1 MSNGKDTL
9 ITVRVPEKT
18 KENLKE
24 YLGNATFK
32 ELMQFIESLF
42 AEGDIYEENGDL
54 ILNQPAEATLEN
66 QEEGLSD
73 PIIEEFKTVCEAMS
87 MDWKYGMRKAINA
100 IKRRDI

>member
-54 ILNQPAEATLEN
+54 ILNQPGEVPIEN
-66 QEEGLSD
+66 HNDEPSS
-73 PIIEEFKTVCEAMS
+73 PIVEEFKAVCEAMS
-87 MDWKYGMRKAINA
+87 MDWEYGMRKAINA
-100 IKRRDI
+100 IRRRDI